1 MASNEPLVE
10 QEAERQ
16 LNPIACS
23 HCRQRKRK
31 CDRNLPHCLQCN
43 NDPSNCHYPEQNK
56 RGLPIGF
63 ITRLEARLAET
74 EEALF
79 RLVQSIE
86 DPENNQVS
94 LKPSS
99 QRKDDRIREWDNL
112 PLRNMEE
119 VKTWYRNRGG
129 LSGSLIVQDN
139 TMDLDLDQQ
148 EASIRAATSD
158 ADPVEFTDDIQ
169 SSSGVEITQLDPED
183 DNISTGGNQIPV
195 VSEGSKARE
204 MEQKHPHMYF

>member
-1 MASNEPLVE
+1 MANNEPSVE

-31 CDRNLPHCLQCN
+31 CDRNL
-43 NDPSNCHYPEQNK
+43 
-56 RGLPIGF
+56 GLPIGF

-79 RLVQSIE
+79 SLVQSIE
-86 DPENNQVS
+86 DPENNQIS

-99 QRKDDRIREWDNL
+99 QRKDGRIREWDNL
-112 PLRNMEE
+112 PLKDFGD
-119 VKTWYRNRGG
+119 VKVWYRNRAG
-129 LSGSLIVQDN
+129 LSDSSTVQDD
-139 TMDLDLDQQ
+139 TMELDLDQQ
-148 EASIRAATSD
+148 EASIRVAPSD

-169 SSSGVEITQLDPED
+169 SSSGIEISQLDPED
-183 DNISTGGNQIPV
+183 NDIPRGENQNPV

>member
-1 MASNEPLVE
+1 MTS
-10 QEAERQ
+10 
-16 LNPIACS
+16 
-23 HCRQRKRK
+23 
-31 CDRNLPHCLQCN
+31 
-43 NDPSNCHYPEQNK
+43 
-56 RGLPIGF
+56 GLPIGF

-86 DPENNQVS
+86 DPENNQVT

-112 PLRNMEE
+112 PLKSMEE
-119 VKTWYRNRGG
+119 LKTWYRNRAR
-129 LSGSLIVQDN
+129 LSDSLTVQDN
-139 TMDLDLDQQ
+139 TMDLDLDQH

-169 SSSGVEITQLDPED
+169 SSSGVEIPQLDPED
-183 DNISTGGNQIPV
+183 EDISRGRNQTPV
-195 VSEGSKARE
+195 VSERSKARE